1 VTYNLVKILLLY
13 IPSISYFFRP
23 EGEQREGRDAERE
36 SEERKTFTKESS
48 MNRCASYFTY
58 EPWMVMTS

>member
-1 VTYNLVKILLLY
+1 MQLSKQKEGA
-13 IPSISYFFRP
+13 
-23 EGEQREGRDAERE
+23 EGEQRDGRNAERE